1 MIPTPM
7 LPTESGAERKLF
19 EGLRGQLPDDLV
31 VYHGV
36 KWLQLDERAR
46 EGESDFLIADPRRGI
61 LCVEVK
67 GGALSFDPATRT
79 RQQNG
84 RPLKKDPFA
93 QAQETVHWLE
103 QRMKTV
109 PGWSKWKP
117 AFGYAV
123 AFPDGDYEIEAHPN
137 SPLDI
142 TIDRRDMDTLAGR
155 VAKIMDRWG
164 NAHPAAAA
172 DGMRAL
178 QETMGYRIEVIAPLG
193 VRFDDAER
201 MMIELTEE
209 QSYIRDFVRR
219 QPRLAVMGTAGSG
232 KTLIAIQTAVWLA
245 QNGQRTLFTCLNK
258 RLGRHIAEMTS
269 ADENIRAS
277 HFHALA
283 YELALEADVI
293 EEQGDQALPGE
304 TTYFSDDLPAA
315 LKRAAKVLATRFDA
329 IVVDEAQDFQE
340 QYWEGLLA
348 FHSSPE
354 RTPLYLF
361 ADDNQN
367 IYEGSALP
375 VQPNEIFGPLRK
387 NMRNS
392 QEIQQFLLAL
402 HSREDAP
409 IVGGPEVGPVRVMA
423 YSDSEDLAKKCGD
436 VLAEL
441 LGEGVALD
449 DIVLLTP
456 STVAKSALRSRPD
469 IGGIPISEDEL
480 PGTLLTSTLHG
491 FKGLEKPV
499 VILAELGERGE
510 KRLVEYLYVGGSRA
524 RFQLILLAIPEVAN
538 MLEQLPGTQ
547 RVR

>member
-7 LPTESGAERKLF
+7 LPTESSAERKLY
-19 EGLRGQLPDDLV
+19 EGLRDQLPDDLV

-36 KWLQLDERAR
+36 KWLQLGERAR

-79 RQQNG
+79 WQQNG

-103 QRMKTV
+103 QRMKMV
-109 PGWSKWKP
+109 PGWSEWKP

-123 AFPDGDYEIEAHPN
+123 AFPDGDYKIEAHPN

-142 TIDRRDMDTLAGR
+142 TIDRRDMDTLADR

-164 NAHPAAAA
+164 DAQPAAAT

-178 QETMGYRIEVIAPLG
+178 QETMGYRIEILAPIG
-193 VRFDDAER
+193 VRFDAAER
-201 MMIELTEE
+201 RMIQLTEE
-209 QSYIRDFVRR
+209 QSYIRDFIRR

-232 KTLIAIQTAVWLA
+232 KTLIAIQTATWLA
-245 QNGQRTLFTCLNK
+245 EHGHRTLFTCLNK
-258 RLGRHIAEMTS
+258 RLGQYIADMTS
-269 ADENIRAS
+269 TEDNIRAAHYHS
-277 HFHALA
+277 LA
-283 YELALEADVI
+283 YDLAREGDTI
-293 EEQGDQALPGE
+293 EERGDEPLPDE
-304 TTYFSDDLPAA
+304 RAYFDNHLPAA
-315 LKRAAKVLATRFDA
+315 LKQAADVLATRFDA
-329 IVVDEAQDFQE
+329 IVVDEAQDFKE

-348 FHSSPE
+348 FHVNPE

-367 IYEGSALP
+367 IYGGGTLP
-375 VQPNEIFGPLRK
+375 VQPNEIFGPLRR

-392 QEIQQFLLAL
+392 REIQQFVQAL
-402 HSREDAP
+402 HRGDQP
-409 IVGGPEVGPVRVMA
+409 PLVDGPEVGPVRVIA
-423 YSDSEDLAKKCGD
+423 YSNSEDLAEKAGD
-436 VLAEL
+436 VLKEL
-441 LGEGVALD
+441 LAQEVPLD

-456 STVAKSALRSRPD
+456 SMLTKSTLRSRSEM
-469 IGGIPISEDEL
+469 GGIPISEDEL

-491 FKGLEKPV
+491 FKGLERSV
-499 VILAELGERGE
+499 VILAELGERGDR
-510 KRLVEYLYVGGSRA
+510 RLVEFLYVGGSRA
-524 RFQLILLAIPEVAN
+524 RFQLVLLAVPEVAD

-547 RVR
+547 RAN